1 MSLVIDTWF
10 QLVRHLKMQS
20 RMKMWILVSLV
31 QPIIWLVLFTQV
43 FTSLS
48 TLPDL
53 EGASYLQFFAPGVI
67 VMTVMFGSSWAGM
80 GLLQDMD
87 MGILDKMM
95 ATPVTRLSILLAR
108 VLASM
113 TMLLIQA
120 LVILG
125 IAVIM
130 GVQVMTGLP
139 GLIVMVVLVS
149 LLGLGFAAFSSG
161 VAMYVKRPEPLV
173 GVVNFIALPTVFL
186 SSAMMP
192 PNLLPEWL
200 DTMRKFNPLD
210 YAVTGVRDLVL
221 NGWVW
226 PDLLSSLAV
235 LSVWA
240 VMGTVFGMTMF
251 RFRLQ

>member
-1 MSLVIDTWF
+1 MSLVTDVWF
-10 QLVRHLKMQS
+10 QLLRHLRMQL
-20 RMKMWILVSLV
+20 RMRMWIVVSLI

-53 EGASYLQFFAPGVI
+53 EGVSYLQFFAPGVI
-67 VMTVMFGSSWAGM
+67 VMTVMFGSAWAGM
-80 GLLQDMD
+80 GLLHDMD

-108 VLASM
+108 VMASM
-113 TMLLIQA
+113 IVLLVQA
-120 LVILG
+120 MVILG

-130 GVQVMTGLP
+130 GVYVTTGLP
-139 GLIVMVVLVS
+139 GLLVMVILVS

-161 VAMYVKRPEPLV
+161 VAMYVKRSEPLV

-200 DTMRKFNPLD
+200 DTMRRFNPLD

-226 PDLLSSLAV
+226 PDLLSSLGV

-240 VMGTVFGMTMF
+240 MMGTIFGMIMF
-251 RFRLQ
+251 RYKLQ